1 MNPVSGNVGDVR
13 LEFRDVTKKFWDRQG
28 SGKTITAVEGVT
40 LSVRD
45 GEVVSLI
52 GPSGCGKSTLLNM
65 ASGLNG
71 SSGGEVFVD
80 GEEVVEVNE
89 HVAFML
95 QKDLLLA
102 WRSIRE
108 NVELGLE
115 IQCIDKA
122 ERRRRSDDWLA
133 RCKIAGGNTG
143 VGYPIVL
150 TAGAAETAK
159 VFAAIFVLTMIG
171 IIAYWL
177 VILLENRVLHYMPSR
192 EHRGF

>member
-1 MNPVSGNVGDVR
+1 MSGNVGDVR

-143 VGYPIVL
+143 VGYLIVL

-192 EHRGF
+192 EQRGF